1 MENNIR
7 ALVELLSN
15 PLDATNWKNFFGD
28 IEKEFT
34 RFGNV
39 LLDNPLIADLIIP
52 NGGNVS
58 QLAKLGMQAFSQGS
72 GAGTSSGSGS
82 SGFLSGLGAAAG
94 IGVGSGVNQTNN
106 VTVNVNGGDPEAM
119 KRTAGKVFTDAARKA
134 FQDLNSGVAK

>member
-1 MENNIR
+1 
-7 ALVELLSN
+7 
-15 PLDATNWKNFFGD
+15 LDATNWKNFFRD

-52 NGGNVS
+52 NGGYVS
-58 QLAKLGMQAFSQGS
+58 KLAKLGMRAFGQSSGTGTGS
-72 GAGTSSGSGS
+72 GRIQLDGMTG
-82 SGFLSGLGAAAG
+82 AAG

-106 VTVNVNGGDPEAM
+106 VKVYVNGGDPEAM
-119 KRTAGKVFTDAARKA
+119 KRTVGKVFTDAARKA